1 MKIRTIYQIEA
12 YTEDYDIKARR
23 YARNKKT
30 AARIARLYDNVSV
43 RELRKAEH
51 TFVNPEWIEG

>member
-12 YTEDYDIKARR
+12 YTEDSDIKARR

-30 AARIARLYDNVSV
+30 ADRIARMYDNANV

-51 TFVNPEWIEG
+51 EFVSPEWIEG